1 MARKATKSSVYM
13 PRISGTTWFNSP
25 PLGPEDLKG
34 KIVLVDFW
42 TYSCINCLR
51 TMPYLRQ
58 WWSRYKDRDFVMIGI
73 HAPEFAFEKDPANV
87 SRALEELG
95 VEWPVVLDNDYVNW
109 HNFANHYW
117 PAKFLADRN
126 GRMVYEHFGEG
137 AYDKTEARIQ
147 ELLMEGP
154 SAEPLPPIEKL
165 KEPSCFR
172 ATPELYCG
180 YTRGILRNPGGFI
193 YEREAGYE
201 APRHIRD
208 DTIALD
214 GKFMATR
221 EYVESRGDG
230 ATLLLSFKASE
241 VNLVLDAAMDR
252 AEAQVLLEGKVPD
265 DTILGAD
272 TNGGGHV
279 VVTEPRMYNLLKS
292 DRALSGVL
300 SFKST
305 VGSYKA
311 FAFTFSGCID

>member
-1 MARKATKSSVYM
+1 M
-13 PRISGTTWFNSP
+13 PRITGSTWFNSP
-25 PLGPEDLKG
+25 ALGPEDLKG

-51 TMPYLRQ
+51 TIPHLRR

-87 SRALEELG
+87 GRAIEELG
-95 VEWPVVLDNDYVNW
+95 VDWPVVLDNDYTNW

-147 ELLMEGP
+147 ELMLEGP
-154 SAEPLPPIEKL
+154 SAEPLPTIEKL
-165 KEPSCFR
+165 KEPNCFH

-180 YTRGILRNPGGFI
+180 YTRGILGNPGGFI
-193 YEREAGYE
+193 YEREADYE
-201 APRHIRD
+201 PPRDIRD
-208 DTIALD
+208 DSIALD

-221 EYVESRGDG
+221 EYVESREDG
-230 ATLLLSFKASE
+230 ASLLLSFKASE
-241 VNLVLDAAMDR
+241 VNLVLDASNGR
-252 AEAQVLLEGKVPD
+252 ATARMMLGGEVPG
-265 DTILGAD
+265 DTILGEDA
-272 TNGGGHV
+272 NGGGHV

-292 DRALSGVL
+292 DRPLSGVL
-300 SFKST
+300 SFQAME
-305 VGSYKA
+305 GSYKA
-311 FAFTFSGCID
+311 FAFTFSGCIG